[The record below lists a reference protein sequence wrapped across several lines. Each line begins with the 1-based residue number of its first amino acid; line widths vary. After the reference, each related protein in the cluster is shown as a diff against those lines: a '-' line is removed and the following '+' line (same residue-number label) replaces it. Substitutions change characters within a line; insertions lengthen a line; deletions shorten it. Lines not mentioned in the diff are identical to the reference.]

1 MKKIIL
7 SLILGLIFSVILSVH
22 SQSIHSDISSN
33 ILRLHIIAAGD
44 SAEEQSIKLA
54 VRDRILREISPLF
67 ENARSPEE
75 CRKIAADNINRITA
89 VANDELE
96 KNGADYRAKAYLG
109 QFFFPTKTYGNIMLP
124 KGRYNAVRVELGS
137 GEGKNWWCVMFPPLC
152 FANETTGELPQK
164 ERDMLKE
171 RLNSESYSIITNN
184 GELDLK
190 IKFKI
195 LELFEK

>member
-33 ILRLHIIAAGD
+33 MIRLHIVAAGD
-44 SAEEQSIKLA
+44 SAEDQSIKLA

-75 CRKIAADNINRITA
+75 CCKIAADNINRITA
-89 VANDELE
+89 AANDELE
-96 KNGADYRAKAYLG
+96 KNGAGYRAKTYLG

-137 GEGKNWWCVMFPPLC
+137 GKGRNWWCVMFPPLC
-152 FANETTGELPQK
+152 FTNETTGEMPQK

-184 GELDLK
+184 GEFDLK